1 MRKFNRKVPICFNC
15 ATGSL
20 RCFAPLLAK
29 GGSVSVVVCRII
41 VVLIIIIRELVALV
55 AQITLATTYTHP
67 HLRVLL
73 RGVLVGL
80 ARPTRIGSLE
90 TGPESKTMLQRTKC
104 KLKSTSPL

>member
-29 GGSVSVVVCRII
+29 GGSVSAVVCRII

-55 AQITLATTYTHP
+55 ANCPSNYIHTPTPSRSSA
-67 HLRVLL
+67 
-73 RGVLVGL
+73 RGFG
-80 ARPTRIGSLE
+80 RIG
-90 TGPESKTMLQRTKC
+90 
-104 KLKSTSPL
+104 